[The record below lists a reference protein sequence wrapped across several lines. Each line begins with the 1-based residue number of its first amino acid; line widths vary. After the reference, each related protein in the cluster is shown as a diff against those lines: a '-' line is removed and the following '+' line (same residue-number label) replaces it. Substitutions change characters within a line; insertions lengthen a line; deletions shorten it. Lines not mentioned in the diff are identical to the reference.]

1 MNIKLIQIVCIYYN
15 RKKGG
20 VQKKSAENFYSDNP
34 YGTMSTQYI
43 DETAFVQAEQG
54 KTNLMFSDEKQQAR
68 FELGVSMVI
77 YKWDALDVA
86 VENSWG
92 GPDSAEKRDWIT
104 GIVVDL
110 FKNEKVV
117 DAALIEETLLYA
129 MIDEFE
135 TNVEDDSALPIA
147 VEVINIYNDCFN
159 LNYNKV
165 ENLYLEWQEK
175 QRTKKSKRVVHI
187 EGDDDEEDE
196 DEEDYDDEDEDE
208 EMDEVVSDLVSS
220 KPEPIVDEDGFELVQ
235 PKGRRKH

>member
-165 ENLYLEWQEK
+165 EKLYLEWQEK
-175 QRTKKSKRVVHI
+175 QRTKKSKELCILRVMMMKTMKMKRTMMTKMKMKRWTRL
-187 EGDDDEEDE
+187 
-196 DEEDYDDEDEDE
+196 Y
-208 EMDEVVSDLVSS
+208 LT
-220 KPEPIVDEDGFELVQ
+220 
-235 PKGRRKH
+235 